1 MRERKTGDYRIGVL
15 MERQRAYGRR
25 FCEGAASFAGENPE
39 ISLGMLEWSSLN
51 DPRSLSEY
59 DALIVRVLDDQM
71 EQILRRTH
79 KPVVDVFYGKARS
92 GFGVADLDNVAIGN
106 LAAEHFISRGFREFA
121 YCGYDGIN
129 FSDVRRTTF
138 ARAVEQAGCTCHVFA
153 SRKRD
158 ADYFNANVVKGERY
172 APPASEARA
181 IRSWLRK
188 LPKPVAVF
196 CSHDLRAH
204 QVLTLC
210 KSTGI
215 AVPNEVAIL
224 GVDDDAI
231 LCGFTT
237 PTISSIDPNG
247 FETGREAVR
256 IAREMLRSRKARRI
270 PPCSLVKPLRLI
282 VRESSEIYPVD
293 PPWLSDALVY
303 ITRNAASGITPANVF
318 AHIGLSHT
326 AIGQTFRRVLG
337 KSVQD
342 VISKTRLECACRL
355 LETGVSV
362 TEASKRSGF
371 ASVQYFCRVF
381 SSAFGKS
388 PLIWQTAKRRQEVPS
403 RSSVASESKFPLQ
416 K

>member
-1 MRERKTGDYRIGVL
+1 MRERRTGDYRIGVL

-25 FCEGAASFAGENPE
+25 FCEGAASFAGENPG
-39 ISLGMLEWSSLN
+39 ISLGMLEWGSLN
-51 DPRSLSEY
+51 DPRSLLEY
-59 DALIVRVLDDQM
+59 DAFVVRVLDDKM

-79 KPVVDVFYGKARS
+79 KPVVDVFYGKVRQ
-92 GFGVADLDNVAIGN
+92 GFGVADLDNMAIGN

-138 ARAVEQAGCTCHVFA
+138 ARAVEQAGCSCHVFEL
-153 SRKRD
+153 RKRD
-158 ADYFNANVVKGERY
+158 SNYFNENVVKGERY

-181 IRSWLRK
+181 MRSWLQK
-188 LPKPVAVF
+188 LPKPVAIF

-210 KSTGI
+210 KNAGI
-215 AVPNEVAIL
+215 VVPNEVAIL

-256 IAREMLRSRKARRI
+256 IAREMLRSQKARSV

-282 VRESSEIYPVD
+282 VRGSSETYPID

-303 ITRNAASGITPANVF
+303 INRNAASGITAADVF
-318 AHIGLSHT
+318 AHLGLSHT
-326 AIGQTFRRVLG
+326 TVGRAFRRVLG

-342 VISKTRLECACRL
+342 VLAKTRLEDACRL
-355 LETGVSV
+355 LEAGVSV
-362 TEASKRSGF
+362 TEASKKSGF
-371 ASVQYFCRVF
+371 ASAQYFCRAF
-381 SSAFGKS
+381 ASAFGKS
-388 PLIWQTAKRRQEVPS
+388 PLAWQSANHRQ
-403 RSSVASESKFPLQ
+403 
-416 K
+416 